1 MAQIQVAVRSRPW
14 TREDRLGVDMQQVKP
29 EEGSIELLN
38 SDYSTK
44 FFSFNYSWWTAFNWK
59 HYCDDKDKS
68 YCENMSVVSQD
79 DVYGSVGAKIKKD
92 LYDGNAVVLFAYG
105 LSGSGKTYTVFGT
118 DDVKNKNSWF
128 YHETPHS
135 SWGILPR
142 LAWDIFQDRKDGWK
156 VTMKYF
162 QNVVETVRDLASP
175 QATEKV
181 YKEGMR
187 KDQDGF
193 MDIQWCQSTVL
204 NSWGDLRKAFIAAN
218 ARKAIAP
225 TQFNPQ
231 STRGHCIMT
240 IEVLMPDEQDPSI
253 KKRGRVYVC
262 DLAGTE
268 PAGDI
273 YYANYENKKM
283 PDGTIEVHLIGP
295 HSNQEPSKV
304 KTRLLAAKLQD
315 AQVN

>member
-1 MAQIQVAVRSRPW
+1 
-14 TREDRLGVDMQQVKP
+14 
-29 EEGSIELLN
+29 
-38 SDYSTK
+38 
-44 FFSFNYSWWTAFNWK
+44 
-59 HYCDDKDKS
+59 
-68 YCENMSVVSQD
+68 
-79 DVYGSVGAKIKKD
+79 
-92 LYDGNAVVLFAYG
+92 
-105 LSGSGKTYTVFGT
+105 
-118 DDVKNKNSWF
+118 
-128 YHETPHS
+128 
-135 SWGILPR
+135 
-142 LAWDIFQDRKDGWK
+142 
-156 VTMKYF
+156 MKYF
-162 QNVVETVRDLASP
+162 QNVVDIVRDLMSP
-175 QATEKV
+175 QGTEKI

-187 KDQDGF
+187 KDGDGF
-193 MDIQWCQSTVL
+193 MDIEWCGSAGL
-204 NSWGDLRKAFIAAN
+204 NSWDDLRNTFLAAN

-225 TQFNPQ
+225 TQFNHQ

-240 IEVLMPDEQDPSI
+240 IEVMMPDEEDPNM